1 MIFTQPSVGA
11 RWDVLFLAIMN
22 SGTLTSEC
30 RCLFHRLRCISHSGI
45 PGPCGLSVR
54 VSTGKHGNTGRWI
67 WELAAGVWNTFTLS
81 VVMKY
86 TDKSNIKDNRFV
98 LAHSL
103 RVHLIMTGKS
113 RQQEFEVAAHM
124 ASRQKVVNSWVHAVL
139 SSLYPFTQSQI
150 HLHSLRS

>member
-1 MIFTQPSVGA
+1 MV
-11 RWDVLFLAIMN
+11 FLLGLAPVSM
-22 SGTLTSEC
+22 GTLGDEYESLLLGCETADQVQGKQS
-30 RCLFHRLRCISHSGI
+30 SGENNQT
-45 PGPCGLSVR
+45 GLGILQSVP
-54 VSTGKHGNTGRWI
+54 TGALSKK
-67 WELAAGVWNTFTLS
+67 LMKNTFTLS

>member
-1 MIFTQPSVGA
+1 M
-11 RWDVLFLAIMN
+11 
-22 SGTLTSEC
+22 GTLGDEYESLLLGCETADQVQGKQS
-30 RCLFHRLRCISHSGI
+30 SGENNQT
-45 PGPCGLSVR
+45 GLGILQSVP
-54 VSTGKHGNTGRWI
+54 TGALSKK
-67 WELAAGVWNTFTLS
+67 LMKNTFTLS